1 MAAVA
6 STIASSQNTEPA
18 TISSPSPSPPIA
30 NATEQPSTSSRS
42 FIHMGSPRAQNT
54 SFPVTPMSA
63 VPTTIVDPPA
73 GSSFAEYLRTWSDA
87 HVARWL
93 AEIKCP
99 AHTDTFKEHDIRGD
113 VLLELD
119 QDTLKE
125 MKIVSVGDK
134 LRILNG
140 VKGLRQRCQSRTSSP
155 PAPLIG
161 PVRTYLSACGETR
174 ILESPRDSPRMNASY
189 ISHSR
194 ENSRDGVHRDNS
206 ISRAP
211 KRLENKPAPL
221 VLSNQGRGDLPRVIR
236 EPLSGDSGRSI
247 PVIRPLPQPAQSGS
261 STLSTTPNGAFTST
275 RPLLP
280 PLPPAPR
287 GQPPQP
293 PTNQSTASRLSP
305 TTRTLHPLS
314 ASRSR
319 TPNQDSSPYA
329 NSPLPPAPGNQGVLT
344 PISGTSSWSSYGLP
358 SDPRPNTLKPPMS
371 SLLGSPRSANNPSHG
386 RNTSFGGVASPMGFV
401 ALPSKQR
408 PSTTGTANA
417 AAHPYASAQPPTVQT
432 SHGGVAALSPIA
444 ESHLSGSSPSSAS
457 PPAAGFAVGRSPL
470 SHPSHS
476 HTSSTDERHR
486 LVKFILPEE
495 GRSYVIDVADCTGG
509 IEVMEKV
516 LRKPNVSARKNDS
529 ISLANRVE
537 TEDGGLC
544 IDGWCVYIEWDD
556 QRDSSKYRPFVII
569 SCSQR
574 SR

>member
-6 STIASSQNTEPA
+6 STISSSQNAEQA

-42 FIHMGSPRAQNT
+42 FIHLGSPRAQNT

-63 VPTTIVDPPA
+63 VTTTILDSPA

-87 HVARWL
+87 HVAKWL

-99 AHTDTFKEHDIRGD
+99 AHIDTFKQHDIRGD

-125 MKIVSVGDK
+125 MKILSVGDK

-155 PAPLIG
+155 PVPSLG
-161 PVRTYLSACGETR
+161 PVRTYLSAYGETR
-174 ILESPRDSPRMNASY
+174 ILESPRDSPRTNTSY
-189 ISHSR
+189 TSHSR

-236 EPLSGDSGRSI
+236 EPLSGDSARSI
-247 PVIRPLPQPAQSGS
+247 PAIRPLPQPVQTGS
-261 STLSTTPNGAFTST
+261 TTLSTTPNGTFTST
-275 RPLLP
+275 RPSLP

-293 PTNQSTASRLSP
+293 PTNQSAGSRLSP

-314 ASRSR
+314 AARSR
-319 TPNQDSSPYA
+319 TPNQDPLPYS
-329 NSPLPPAPGNQGVLT
+329 NSPLPPAPGNQGALT

-371 SLLGSPRSANNPSHG
+371 SLLASPRSANNPTHG
-386 RNTSFGGVASPMGFV
+386 RNTSFGGVSSPMGFV
-401 ALPSKQR
+401 PLPSKQR
-408 PSTTGTANA
+408 PSTSGTTNA
-417 AAHPYASAQPPTVQT
+417 ATHPYASAQPPTVQ
-432 SHGGVAALSPIA
+432 SPHGGAALSPIA
-444 ESHLSGSSPSSAS
+444 ESHLSGSSPGSAS
-457 PPAAGFAVGRSPL
+457 PPAAGFTVGRSPL

-476 HTSSTDERHR
+476 HTSSSDERHR

-529 ISLANRVE
+529 ISLTNRVE

-544 IDGWCVYIEWDD
+544 IDGWCVYIEWGD
-556 QRDSSKYRPFVII
+556 QRGSSKYQPL
-569 SCSQR
+569 S
-574 SR
+574 